1 MTDESRLGHRISL
14 SISRDGGNADSEHLF
29 NQHMILDGTQNN
41 EAVLGRI
48 EIISAMHKSCGCD
61 SNPYSVKNKCEEC
74 SAVNQWASTS
84 LSRKGG
90 TLRFLQQNGEI
101 SLQARGFHVI
111 VISGEHRLN
120 GCDNAWGPQVKISQ
134 STTLQLIPRQNCHQR
149 KPLWI
154 RVCVSRIDADHSH
167 DVDGQR
173 DGEPSKTGLVE
184 KTVVDTRSRVVGE
197 IASGIVC
204 LPSQLAPTEA
214 PIESSQLLVTQHA
227 DKRPISAISK
237 NENDVT
243 VFFVPLGRE
252 LPSSRRREI
261 EKIAL
266 RLDMKVAEKIRFAT
280 HIVVSPDVQTLEDVA
295 AAAMTSEIDLH
306 AMIEQVRMELISIC
320 VDALE
325 KAYPTRVAVSM

>member
-14 SISRDGGNADSEHLF
+14 SISRDRGNADSEHLF

-48 EIISAMHKSCGCD
+48 EIISAMHRSCGCD

-74 SAVNQWASTS
+74 SAVNQWVSTS

-90 TLRFLQQNGEI
+90 TLRFLQENGEI
-101 SLQARGFHVI
+101 SLQARGCHVI

-120 GCDNAWGPQVKISQ
+120 GCDNAWGPQVTISQ
-134 STTLQLIPRQNCHQR
+134 STTLQLKPRQNCHQR

-154 RVCVSRIDADHSH
+154 RVCVSRIDADHCH
-167 DVDGQR
+167 DVPRQR
-173 DGEPSKTGLVE
+173 DGGPSKIGLVE
-184 KTVVDTRSRVVGE
+184 KAVMDTRSCVVDE

-204 LPSQLAPTEA
+204 LPSQLAQTEA
-214 PIESSQLLVTQHA
+214 PIESSQLVTHHA
-227 DKRPISAISK
+227 GKRPISAISK

-266 RLDMKVAEKIRFAT
+266 RLDMKVAEKIGFAT
-280 HIVVSPDVQTLEDVA
+280 HVAVSPDVQTLADVA

-306 AMIEQVRMELISIC
+306 AMIEQVRMEVFSIC
-320 VDALE
+320 VDAIE
-325 KAYPTRVAVSM
+325 KAYPTRVSVSM

>member
-1 MTDESRLGHRISL
+1 M
-14 SISRDGGNADSEHLF
+14 
-29 NQHMILDGTQNN
+29 
-41 EAVLGRI
+41 
-48 EIISAMHKSCGCD
+48 
-61 SNPYSVKNKCEEC
+61 
-74 SAVNQWASTS
+74 
-84 LSRKGG
+84 
-90 TLRFLQQNGEI
+90 
-101 SLQARGFHVI
+101 
-111 VISGEHRLN
+111 
-120 GCDNAWGPQVKISQ
+120 
-134 STTLQLIPRQNCHQR
+134 
-149 KPLWI
+149 
-154 RVCVSRIDADHSH
+154 
-167 DVDGQR
+167 DV
-173 DGEPSKTGLVE
+173 VE
-184 KTVVDTRSRVVGE
+184 KTEVDTRSCVVDE
-197 IASGIVC
+197 IASGLVC

-214 PIESSQLLVTQHA
+214 PIESSQLVTQHA
-227 DKRPISAISK
+227 GKRPISAISK

-261 EKIAL
+261 EKMAL